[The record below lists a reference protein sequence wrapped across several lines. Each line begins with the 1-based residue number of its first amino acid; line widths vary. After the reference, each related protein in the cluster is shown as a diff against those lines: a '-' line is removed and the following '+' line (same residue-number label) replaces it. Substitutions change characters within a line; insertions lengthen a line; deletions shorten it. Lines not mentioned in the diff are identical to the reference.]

1 MYWNYR
7 GWCFESGRDMQPT
20 SSTLSKETLSRR
32 NVIRGGS
39 AALIAA
45 AIGSSNVAAARY
57 GEDTPPVDFVETA
70 DGLVNAV
77 ENADDGA
84 IVWIRSNA
92 TIDLTGR
99 EGIELRNVTLASGRG
114 IDGPGAHLKC
124 DDFPETLFVGR
135 GNYARITGVRINGP
149 ENRAIDWPGY
159 GSGKI
164 STAIDLR
171 SETGV
176 VDNSRIWGWTRA
188 AVSVGERRKPGCKA
202 YLTDN
207 DFHHCQMDGLGY
219 GVCVSGGD
227 ADIRRNTFHNHRHAI
242 AGTGSRN
249 CSYTATQNFHSRQ
262 SNLHAFDMH
271 GDSNDVA
278 GDRIMIRRNTFMFD
292 TTTGVRIRGVPNSGC
307 WIRKNEFGQRS
318 RPSSPG
324 SSDSA
329 YRQTDH
335 GSSGWRE
342 FYPEDNLF
350 GERRDGYGAP
360 DDVIRRFWNIHG

>member
-1 MYWNYR
+1 
-7 GWCFESGRDMQPT
+7 MQPNR
-20 SSTLSKETLSRR
+20 STLSETTLSRR
-32 NVIRGGS
+32 SIIRAGS

-45 AIGSSNVAAARY
+45 AVGSSNVAAARY
-57 GEDTPPVDFVETA
+57 GEDSPPIDFVETA

-84 IVWIRSNA
+84 IIWVRSDA
-92 TIDLTGR
+92 TIDLTGC
-99 EGIELRNVTLASGRG
+99 ENIELRNVTLASGRG

-124 DDFPETLFVGR
+124 DDFPQRLFVGR
-135 GNYARITGVRINGP
+135 GKYARITGFRINGP

-159 GSGKI
+159 NSGKI
-164 STAIDLR
+164 STGIDLR

-176 VDNSRIWGWTRA
+176 VDNCRIWGWTRA
-188 AVSVGERRKPGCKA
+188 AVSVGNRHQSGYMA
-202 YLTDN
+202 YITDN

-219 GVCVSGGD
+219 GVCVSGGE

-242 AGTGSRN
+242 ASSGSRN
-249 CSYTATQNFHSRQ
+249 CSYTATQNFHSSQ
-262 SNLHAFDMH
+262 STLHAFDMH

-278 GDRIMIRRNTFMFD
+278 GDRIVIRRNTFMLD
-292 TTTGVRIRGVPNSGC
+292 TTSSVRIRGTPNSGC
-307 WIRKNEFGQRS
+307 WIQKNEFAQTS

-324 SSDSA
+324 ESDSA

-335 GSSGWRE
+335 GSSEWRR

-350 GERRDGYGAP
+350 DERSDGYGAP
-360 DDVIRRFWNIHG
+360 DDVVRRFWSVHG